1 MRKFLRFLL
10 IFIAF
15 LPLAL
20 PSAALAGNPS
30 MDRFGK
36 GKKYIGFQ
44 AGYGSG
50 FSLGFSGNGDGREVE
65 YLATFPYVGLGI
77 SNLKAESK
85 WYRGSFDLI
94 VEGEF
99 IRGFEP
105 NDGFSAGVNFMVRY
119 NLLSWKRFV
128 PYAEVGTGIGYL
140 DFDLVDQEDG
150 IIFYPQVG
158 LGFHY
163 FLTEL
168 FSVDT
173 SLRFHHM
180 SNAGT
185 NQPNNGIHSGLALL
199 GATFYLD

>member
-1 MRKFLRFLL
+1 MLKFFWLLL
-10 IFIAF
+10 IPVVLSFA
-15 LPLAL
+15 
-20 PSAALAGNPS
+20 PSFAALAGS
-30 MDRFGK
+30 TAIDRFGK
-36 GKKYIGFQ
+36 GKKYIGFH

-65 YLATFPYVGLGI
+65 YLATFPYLGFGI
-77 SNLKAESK
+77 SNLKAENK

-99 IRGFEP
+99 IRSFEP
-105 NDGFSAGVNFMVRY
+105 NDGFSAGANFMARY
-119 NLLSWKRFV
+119 NLLSWSKLV
-128 PYAEVGTGIGYL
+128 PFAEAGTGIGYL
-140 DFDLVDQEDG
+140 DFGLFDQEDG

-168 FSVDT
+168 FSLDT
-173 SLRFHHM
+173 SLRFHHI

-185 NQPNNGIHSGLALL
+185 DQPNNGVHSGLVLL
-199 GATFYLD
+199 GLTFYLD